1 MLRLYYGLLLSA
13 TVFSLA
19 SSGTLGR
26 HLSETAATYSISWQP
41 DGRAFAIWV
50 PLYALGAASAI
61 YGLVELPMLSREVL
75 VFWSATWFLSAIWIW
90 VFDNQRQLRLA
101 AVIIVGAFGTSLTAL
116 ILADAWRS
124 KITEEILLLAP
135 LSLLTGWL
143 LLAASLGIAT
153 AVKASQREPDVT
165 MPQMPRREREYVK
178 RVYFDQTRDGQRA
191 KHVEVTTTQN
201 IVVPIL
207 ALVGGCLAIAIP
219 DPVLTLPL
227 VWGCSLQRGFPR
239 SVWLWLA
246 IGILL
251 GGSAISVLR
260 IFLWEF

>member
-1 MLRLYYGLLLSA
+1 MIRLYYGLLLSA

-26 HLSETAATYSISWQP
+26 YLSETAATYSISFQP
-41 DGRAFAIWV
+41 DGRAFSVWV
-50 PLYALGAASAI
+50 LLYTLGAASAI

-75 VFWSATWFLSAIWIW
+75 VFWSATWCLSAIWLF

-101 AVIIVGAFGTSLTAL
+101 AVIIVGVFGTSLTAL

-124 KITEEILLLAP
+124 KNTEQILLLAP

-153 AVKASQREPDVT
+153 AVKASLREPDVT
-165 MPQMPRREREYVK
+165 IPRMPGREREYVK
-178 RVYFDQTRDGQRA
+178 RVYSDQTRDGQRA
-191 KHVEVTTTQN
+191 LHVDVKTTQK
-201 IVVPIL
+201 IVLPIL

-219 DPVLTLPL
+219 DPVLPLPL
-227 VWGCSLQRGFPR
+227 VYGVVLQRGFPR
-239 SVWLWLA
+239 SIFLWLA

-251 GGSAISVLR
+251 GGSAVSVLR

>member
-1 MLRLYYGLLLSA
+1 MIRLYYGLLLSA
-13 TVFSLA
+13 IVFSLA
-19 SSGTLGR
+19 SSATLGR
-26 HLSETAATYSISWQP
+26 YLSETATTYSISWQP

-75 VFWSATWFLSAIWIW
+75 VFWSATWFLSVLWIFI
-90 VFDNQRQLRLA
+90 FDNQRQLRLA
-101 AVIIVGAFGTSLTAL
+101 AVIIVGAFATALTAL

-124 KITEEILLLAP
+124 KNTEEILLVAP

-143 LLAASLGIAT
+143 LLAASLGVAT
-153 AVKASQREPDVT
+153 AVKVSLRKPDVT
-165 MPQMPRREREYVK
+165 IPRMPRREREYVK

-191 KHVEVTTTQN
+191 LHVEPTTTQK
-201 IVVPIL
+201 IVLPIL
-207 ALVGGCLAIAIP
+207 ALVGGCLAIAVP
-219 DPVLTLPL
+219 DPVLPLPL

-239 SVWLWLA
+239 SAWLILA

-251 GGSAISVLR
+251 GGSAVSVLR

>member
-1 MLRLYYGLLLSA
+1 MIRLYYGLLLSA
-13 TVFSLA
+13 IVFSLA
-19 SSGTLGR
+19 SSATLGR
-26 HLSETAATYSISWQP
+26 YLSESATRFSISIAP

-61 YGLVELPMLSREVL
+61 YGLVQLPMLSREVL
-75 VFWSATWFLSAIWIW
+75 VFWSATWFLSAQWLF

-101 AVIIVGAFGTSLTAL
+101 AVIIVAAFATALTSL

-124 KITEEILLLAP
+124 KNTEEILLIAP

-143 LLAASLGIAT
+143 LLAASLCLAT
-153 AVKASQREPDVT
+153 AVKVSLREPDVT
-165 MPQMPRREREYVK
+165 IPRMPRREREYAK

-207 ALVGGCLAIAIP
+207 ALVGGCLALAIS
-219 DPVLTLPL
+219 DPVLPLPL
-227 VWGCSLQRGFPR
+227 VWGVVLQKGFPR
-239 SVWLWLA
+239 SIFLVLA

-251 GGSAISVLR
+251 GGSAVSILR

>member
-26 HLSETAATYSISWQP
+26 YLAETAATYSISVQP

-75 VFWSATWFLSAIWIW
+75 VFWSATWFLSAIWLFI
-90 VFDNQRQLRLA
+90 FDNQRQLRLA
-101 AVIIVGAFGTSLTAL
+101 AVIIVAAFATALTSL

-124 KITEEILLLAP
+124 KNTEQILLLAP

-153 AVKASQREPDVT
+153 AVKASLREPDVT
-165 MPQMPRREREYVK
+165 IPWMPTRVREYVK

-191 KHVEVTTTQN
+191 KHIEVTSTQN

-207 ALVGGCLAIAIP
+207 ALVGCCLAIAIP
-219 DPVLTLPL
+219 DPVLPLPL
-227 VWGCSLQRGFPR
+227 VWGVVLQKGFPR
-239 SVWLWLA
+239 SIFLWLA

-251 GGSAISVLR
+251 GGSATSVLR
-260 IFLWEF
+260 TFLWEF